1 MQGCPHCQDVKQ
13 MLDDDKIDFIERDI
27 DEYDK
32 EYGEYQ
38 KLVENNEF
46 VPAFLWVEIDGD
58 KVKRYQP
65 LAPDRD
71 FQELSE
77 ALVKVKEFI
86 KG

>member
-1 MQGCPHCQDVKQ
+1 

-46 VPAFLWVEIDGD
+46 VPAFLCVEIDGD